1 MIDWIKNRT
10 KEYPEFW
17 KNYLKKFDQKSKKF
31 VVFNLDTTGLVSN
44 KDVILSVG
52 AITVENN
59 QIVIGSTFE
68 AAIPQYHFFHKNDML
83 EPPSFPDLP
92 KMVEP
97 IALESFINFIENA
110 TLVGHRINFDIDMI
124 NVALEKMGCGNLK
137 NEALDLEIMHKKFL
151 DIDDKNFTIEELAA
165 HYKIPTANRQS
176 SSNDAYV
183 LSILFLKLKQKLGFK
198 Y

>member
-1 MIDWIKNRT
+1 MIDWLKNRA

-31 VVFNLDTTGLVSN
+31 VVLNLDTTGLDSN
-44 KDVILSVG
+44 KDVILAMG

-59 QIVIGSTFE
+59 QICIGSTFE

-83 EPPSFPDLP
+83 EPPSYPDLP

-97 IALESFINFIENA
+97 IALESFLQFIENA

-124 NVALEKMGCGNLK
+124 NVALEKMGCGNIK
-137 NEALDLEIMHKKFL
+137 NETLDIEIMHKKFV
-151 DIDDKNFTIEELAA
+151 DIDDKNFSIDQIAA
-165 HYKIPTANRQS
+165 HYKIPTSESQS
-176 SSNDAYV
+176 TSNDAYI
-183 LSILFLKLKQKLGFK
+183 LSIIFLRLKQKLGIK
-198 Y
+198 